1 MHQDKDVEE
10 EASNEQGCA
19 TRKSKRVKILNK
31 KFNNDE
37 NVAHLPLNDFYYYSN
52 KSLKPKSSKVLNNRV
67 NENFTG
73 SGATGSAKK
82 DKIKKLGK
90 EKKSAKNLRES
101 TENKSEFQEDLNENS
116 TTEDFE

>member
-1 MHQDKDVEE
+1 MHQDKEEEE
-10 EASNEQGCA
+10 EAGNEQGCA

-52 KSLKPKSSKVLNNRV
+52 KSLKSKSSKVLNNRV

-73 SGATGSAKK
+73 SPKK
-82 DKIKKLGK
+82 DKIKKLSK
-90 EKKSAKNLRES
+90 KKKSAKSLRKS
-101 TENKSEFQEDLNENS
+101 TENNSEFQEDFNENS